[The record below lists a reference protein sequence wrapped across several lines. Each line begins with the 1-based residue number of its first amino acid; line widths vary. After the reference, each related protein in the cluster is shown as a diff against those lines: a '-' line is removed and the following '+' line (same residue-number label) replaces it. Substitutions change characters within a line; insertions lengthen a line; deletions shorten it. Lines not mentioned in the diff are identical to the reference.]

1 MLEEE
6 ACRKKMTA
14 KKSAPI
20 PITAGRISSKRI
32 KTIMPDAAAE
42 GKGKVGAS
50 ADGMA
55 AGAAR
60 AEAAAVMGVDA
71 VKNR

>member
-1 MLEEE
+1 
-6 ACRKKMTA
+6 MTA
-14 KKSAPI
+14 KESAPI
-20 PITAGRISSKRI
+20 PITAGRISNRRI
-32 KTIMPDAAAE
+32 KTIMPDAVAAE

-60 AEAAAVMGVDA
+60 AEAAAVMVVDA
-71 VKNR
+71 VKNK